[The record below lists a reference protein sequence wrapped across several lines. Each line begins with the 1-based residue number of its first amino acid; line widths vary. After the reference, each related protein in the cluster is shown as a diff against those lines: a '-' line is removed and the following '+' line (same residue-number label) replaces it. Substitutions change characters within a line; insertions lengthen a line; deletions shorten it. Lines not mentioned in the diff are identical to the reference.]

1 MIKFRNININ
11 YYWLSSLSAII
22 ATAVSI
28 PIMYLVF
35 RAINAENFVELL
47 FRERVLLIII
57 KSVILVIFV
66 TFFSVVISYLLCHF
80 LIKTN
85 VPFKK
90 FLTVFCCLP
99 IVIPS
104 YVYGMVFVDLL
115 GPKGRIHKILSSS
128 NITDYFPD
136 LYGFWGAAIVLTFLS
151 YPYVFLPLRAA
162 MLRLDN
168 SFEDA
173 SRSLGRGRLKTF
185 FYISLPLLFPAI
197 RSGGILVALYT
208 LSDFGAVALLRYETF
223 TWAIMTQYEAG
234 FNRIAAAIL
243 SLVLVIIAITLLGF
257 DSIFS
262 GPKNYHSSSSS
273 NRFISIDRLNFK
285 RWFVFFGICIVPF
298 IGVIIP
304 VGGLLFW
311 LFRGLFIGEV
321 FSFNLSLGT
330 IFNSLYVSVLA
341 SIFTL
346 IIAMPIAF
354 FAVKHKGKFSILL
367 EKISYIGFG
376 LPAIVVALSLVYF
389 SINFAFPIYQTIF
402 VLIFGYGV
410 LFLPVA
416 VSAIK
421 TTLIQVN
428 QNLEDASRGLGIG
441 YWVTLWRI
449 TIPLIMPSVLAGGL
463 LVFLLTLK
471 ELPLTMILSPLNF
484 DSLALKVWGY
494 ASEAFF
500 AEAALPALIL
510 ILLSGPASAYLVLRR
525 NDIEESV

>member
-11 YYWLSSLSAII
+11 YYWLSALSTIV

-28 PIMYLVF
+28 PIIYLIF

-47 FRERVLLIII
+47 FRERVFWIII
-57 KSVILVIFV
+57 RSIILILFV
-66 TFFSVVISYLLCHF
+66 TSFSIVISYLLCHF

-115 GPKGRIHKILSSS
+115 GPKGKLNKILSNL

-162 MLRLDN
+162 MLRLDS

-173 SRSLGRGRLKTF
+173 SRSLGRGRFKTF

-223 TWAIMTQYEAG
+223 TWAIMTQYETG

-243 SLVLVIIAITLLGF
+243 SLVLVIIAISLLGL
-257 DSIFS
+257 DSLFS

-273 NRFISIDRLNFK
+273 LKSPSVEILSSK
-285 RWFVFFGICIVPF
+285 RWLIFIGICIVPF
-298 IGVIIP
+298 IGVVVPFI
-304 VGGLLFW
+304 GLLYW
-311 LFRGLFIGEV
+311 LLRGIFIGQV
-321 FSFNLSLGT
+321 FSFNLSFST
-330 IFNSLYVSVLA
+330 IFNSLYVSALA

-346 IIAMPIAF
+346 IIAIPIAF
-354 FAVKHKGKFSILL
+354 FAVKHKGKFSLIL

-402 VLIFGYGV
+402 VLTFGYGV

-416 VSAIK
+416 VSALK
-421 TTLIQVN
+421 TTLMQVN

-441 YWVTLWRI
+441 YWVTMWRI

-510 ILLSGPASAYLVLRR
+510 ILLSGPASAYLVLKR
-525 NDIEESV
+525 NDIETST

>member
-1 MIKFRNININ
+1 MIKIKNFNIS
-11 YYWLSSLSAII
+11 YLWLSTISSIVATIVAIPVI
-22 ATAVSI
+22 
-28 PIMYLVF
+28 YLIF
-35 RAINAENFVELL
+35 RAFNAENFIELL

-57 KSVILVIFV
+57 RSVILVIFV
-66 TFFSVVISYLLCHF
+66 TFFSTVIAYLLCHF

-115 GPKGRIHKILSSS
+115 GPKGRLHHLLSNL
-128 NITDYFPD
+128 NITNYFPD

-151 YPYVFLPLRAA
+151 YPYIFLPLRAS
-162 MLRLDN
+162 MLRLDS

-185 FYISLPLLFPAI
+185 FYVLLPLLFPAI
-197 RSGGILVALYT
+197 RSGAILVALYT

-223 TWAIMTQYEAG
+223 TWAIMTQYDAG

-243 SLVLVIIAITLLGF
+243 SLVLVAIAIFILGL
-257 DSIFS
+257 DSLFK
-262 GPKNYHSSSSS
+262 GPKNYYSSSSS
-273 NRFISIDRLNFK
+273 NKFFSVEKLNYK
-285 RWFVFFGICIVPF
+285 RWIVFLGICVVPS

-304 VGGLLFW
+304 FTGLLYW
-311 LFRGLFIGEV
+311 LLRGFFKGGIST
-321 FSFNLSLGT
+321 FSLEFGT
-330 IFNSLYVSVLA
+330 ILNSIYVAGLA
-341 SIFTL
+341 SLFTL
-346 IIAMPIAF
+346 IISLPIAF
-354 FAVKHKGKFSILL
+354 FAVKHKGKFSIIL
-367 EKISYIGFG
+367 EKISYVGFG

-389 SINFAFPIYQTIF
+389 SINFMFPIYQTIF

-416 VSAIK
+416 VSSIK

-428 QNLEDASRGLGIG
+428 PNLEDASRGLGMG
-441 YWVTLWRI
+441 YWVTTWRI
-449 TIPLIMPSVLAGGL
+449 TVPLIMPSILAGGL
-463 LVFLLTLK
+463 LIFLLTLK

-500 AEAALPALIL
+500 AQAALPALVL
-510 ILLSGPASAYLVLRR
+510 ILLSGPVSAYLVLRR
-525 NDIEESV
+525 NDIELSN